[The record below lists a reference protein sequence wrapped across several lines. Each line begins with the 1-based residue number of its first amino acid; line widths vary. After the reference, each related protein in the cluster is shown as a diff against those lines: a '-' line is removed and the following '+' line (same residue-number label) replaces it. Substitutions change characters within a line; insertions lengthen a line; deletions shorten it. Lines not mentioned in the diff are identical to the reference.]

1 MNLLKSILTICCL
14 FSTVQFL
21 LAQNLQLHISGDT
34 ITGGVLI
41 DNVRGDG
48 ITVRDTI
55 NATTDG
61 FQALNVGD
69 DGVYVSSA
77 GDDSF
82 QSSRP
87 AGDGFFSVSSGDDG
101 FAAADSQGDGI
112 YITNSVGRAGFF
124 GGNVEITG
132 TLTKAA
138 GTFKIDHP
146 LDPENKTLSHSFVE
160 SPDMMNIYNGNIVLN
175 EKGTAIVQLPN
186 WFNALNKDFRYQL
199 TCIGGF
205 AQVYISKKINNNQF
219 EIAGGQPGLE
229 VSWQI
234 TGVRNDAYAQKFR
247 TPVEEKKSEVQKGY
261 YLQPKAY
268 NKTYEKS
275 IDHLKRTA
283 KIERAKNLIGN
294 KNLQQ
299 KK

>member
-1 MNLLKSILTICCL
+1 MNILKLISIISCLVLTIH
-14 FSTVQFL
+14 FSS
-21 LAQNLQLHISGDT
+21 AQELQLHICGDT
-34 ITGGVLI
+34 LTAGVLI
-41 DNVRGDG
+41 ENVRGDG
-48 ITVRDTI
+48 ITVLDTI
-55 NATTDG
+55 GTTTDG

-82 QSSRP
+82 QSSNP

-112 YITNSVGRAGFF
+112 YITNSVGRAGYF
-124 GGNVEITG
+124 GGNVEVTG

-175 EKGTAIVQLPN
+175 AKGIATVKLPD
-186 WFNALNKDFRYQL
+186 WFKALNKDFRYQL

-205 AQVYISKKINNNQF
+205 AQVYISKEINNNQF
-219 EIAGGQPGLE
+219 EIAGGLPNMK
-229 VSWQI
+229 VSWQV
-234 TGVRNDAYAQKFR
+234 TGIRNDAYAQKFR
-247 TPVEEKKSEVQKGY
+247 TPVEEEKAEAQKGY
-261 YLQPKAY
+261 YLQPKAF
-268 NKTYEKS
+268 NKTYKKS
-275 IDHLKRTA
+275 IDQLKRTA
-283 KIERAKNLIGN
+283 KIERAKNLIN
-294 KNLQQ
+294 SNIIQQ
-299 KK
+299 QN

>member
-1 MNLLKSILTICCL
+1 MKFISNLLASLIVIVLVTTANAQTPME
-14 FSTVQFL
+14 FSFEIQ
-21 LAQNLQLHISGDT
+21 GDAT
-34 ITGGVLI
+34 MPGAII
-41 DNVRGDG
+41 DNVVGDG
-48 ITVRDTI
+48 ITVRDSLGV
-55 NATTDG
+55 TTDG

-82 QSSRP
+82 SSADP
-87 AGDGFFSVSSGDDG
+87 SGDGFFSVRSGDDG
-101 FAAADSQGDGI
+101 FVAINSGGDGI
-112 YITNSVGRAGFF
+112 FISNSTGRAGFF
-124 GGNVEITG
+124 GGDVEVTG

-175 EKGTAIVQLPN
+175 EKGIATVQLPD

-205 AQVYISKKINNNQF
+205 AQVYISKEINNNQF
-219 EIAGGQPGLE
+219 EIAGGSPNMKI
-229 VSWQI
+229 SWQI

-247 TPVEEKKSEVQKGY
+247 TPVEEEKAAEEKGY
-261 YLQPKAY
+261 YLQPEAFEADYEESTQYIKLI
-268 NKTYEKS
+268 NKKEIPKT
-275 IDHLKRTA
+275 H
-283 KIERAKNLIGN
+283 
-294 KNLQQ
+294 Q
-299 KK
+299 